1 MELAIVAALSMITQD
16 VLEVLKD
23 QSQAR
28 NRAFLAG
35 MFDSLMWFALITT
48 TTISVTA
55 LQGHSLHQKVLVLI
69 LVTVANFVG
78 QGTGVLLGK
87 RFIKEDKYEQ

>member
-1 MELAIVAALSMITQD
+1 MEVAILAAFAMITQD
-16 VLEVLKD
+16 VFEVLKD

-55 LQGHSLHQKVLVLI
+55 LQGHSLHQKILVLVL
-69 LVTVANFVG
+69 VTLANFIG
-78 QGTGVLLGK
+78 QGTGVIIGK
-87 RFIKEDKYEQ
+87 RFIHEL